1 MKLILVYNAN
11 SDFFSSSLDFIHKI
25 VSPKTYKC
33 ELCALTHGSFKE
45 KPEWKNFVDQ
55 TAIKLVFHHIGDFEE
70 RYRTSYDYPVV
81 VMEDDDQLKV
91 VFNKTQLGEM
101 KSTQELIQAIESLA
115 EVSTKN

>member
-11 SDFFSSSLDFIHKI
+11 SDFFSSSIDFIHKI

-45 KPEWKNFVDQ
+45 KPEWKKFIDE
-55 TAIKLVFHHIGDFEE
+55 TDIKLSLHHIGDFEE
-70 RYRTSYDYPVV
+70 QYRTSYDYPVV

-91 VFNKTQLGEM
+91 VFNKTQLGQM
-101 KSTQELIQAIESLA
+101 TSTLELIEAIEGLSVL
-115 EVSTKN
+115 TPKN

>member
-45 KPEWKNFVDQ
+45 KPEWKQFVDE
-55 TAIKLVFHHIGDFEE
+55 TEIKMSLHHIGDFEE
-70 RYRTSYDYPVV
+70 QYRTSYDYPVV

-91 VFNKTQLGEM
+91 VFNKTQLGKM
-101 KSTQELIQAIESLA
+101 KSTLELIEAIETLA
-115 EVSTKN
+115 VLAAKN